1 MKNVIIIVL
10 LLLEFHL
17 TGFSQN
23 VIIKGKITNPS
34 SKNISILIYPFA
46 EKSQS
51 NELLLDENDEFE
63 VKTTLNDI
71 AYLYCLFDEKKEEEL
86 IFILEP
92 NDTIS
97 MNFEAKDFWNTV
109 IFKGNAAPK
118 FEYYKEDFLETVIK
132 SDWKNLS
139 SQKIGSPTLFFKR
152 LTEVEQL
159 KFKVLEKYKH
169 KTSPVFHTLSQ
180 ADIKSTINRKIIYD
194 AYQRSQ
200 KLKVPLDAKLIPALY
215 RQKVIE
221 INPPQ
226 NEITAKSEQ
235 YPSSVLYM
243 TALAYP
249 DKNHDIVEHLED
261 YFQAH
266 KSLFHPAFVEV
277 LSAEHLKE
285 EINFKGFNDEAVSK
299 VKSFEKEYPNS
310 RFLPLLK
317 EKLTEKEIFAVGKPA
332 LPFTL
337 QDTAGRTV
345 QLADFKGKV
354 VYLDF
359 WASWC
364 GPCIAEM
371 KSVKKIKAHFKDQS
385 DLVFLYISLDEKEND
400 WRKAIAKYQI
410 SGTHLRDDIKAKECV
425 ANKYDSGC
433 IPSSFIIGRDGN
445 FHAIQPPAPSEN
457 DGKGLIKVLEETLSK
472 K

>member
-1 MKNVIIIVL
+1 MRNFL
-10 LLLEFHL
+10 LLCLCL
-17 TGFSQN
+17 TFYGEVNTQN
-23 VIIKGKITNPS
+23 VTIRGKIKNPTS
-34 SKNISILIYPFA
+34 RNISILIYPFA
-46 EKSQS
+46 EKSQR

-71 AYLYCLFDEKKEEEL
+71 AYLYFKFDEKKEGYL
-86 IFILEP
+86 VFILEP
-92 NDTIS
+92 NDTVF
-97 MNFEAKDFWNTV
+97 MNFDSKDFWNTASY
-109 IFKGNAAPK
+109 KGNATPK

-132 SDWKNLS
+132 SNWKNLS

-152 LTEVEQL
+152 LTEIEQL
-159 KFKVLEKYKH
+159 KLKILEKYKH
-169 KTSPVFHTLSQ
+169 KTSSVFQTLCQ
-180 ADIKSTINRKIIYD
+180 ADIKSTVNRKILPDIYK
-194 AYQRSQ
+194 RSQ

-215 RQKVIE
+215 RKKVIE

-235 YPSSVLYM
+235 YPNNVLYM

-249 DKNHDIVEHLED
+249 DEKYDIVEHLED

-285 EINFKGFNDEAVSK
+285 EIRYKGFNAEVVSK
-299 VKSFEKEYPNS
+299 VKKFESDYPNS
-310 RFLPLLK
+310 RFVNLLK
-317 EKLTEKEIFAVGKPA
+317 ETLTEKEIFAIGKPA

-337 QDTAGRTV
+337 EDTTGRTV

-364 GPCIAEM
+364 GPCVAQM
-371 KSVKKIKAHFKDQS
+371 KAAKKIKAHFKDQT
-385 DLVFLYISLDEKEND
+385 DLVFLYISLDQKEAD

-410 SGTHLRDDIKAKECV
+410 GGAHFIDDINAKGSV
-425 ANKYDSGC
+425 AVMYGSTC
-433 IPSSFIIGRDGN
+433 IPSSFIIGRDSN
-445 FHAIQPPAPSEN
+445 FHAIQPPAPGEN
-457 DGKGLIKVLEETLSK
+457 EGKDLIKVVEDALSK
-472 K
+472 

>member
-1 MKNVIIIVL
+1 MKNFL
-10 LLLEFHL
+10 LLCLFL
-17 TGFSQN
+17 TFYVEANTQN
-23 VIIKGKITNPS
+23 VTIRGKINNPTS
-34 SKNISILIYPFA
+34 RNISILIYPFA
-46 EKSQS
+46 EKSQR

-63 VKTTLNDI
+63 VKITLNDI
-71 AYLYCLFDEKKEEEL
+71 AYLYCDFDEKKEGSL

-92 NDTIS
+92 NDTIFMYFDS
-97 MNFEAKDFWNTV
+97 KDFWNTV
-109 IFKGNAAPK
+109 SFKGNAAPK

-139 SQKIGSPTLFFKR
+139 SQKMGSPTSFFKK
-152 LTEVEQL
+152 LAEVEQL
-159 KFKVLEKYKH
+159 KIRILEKYKD
-169 KTSPVFHTLSQ
+169 KTSSVFHTLCQ
-180 ADIKSTINRKIIYD
+180 ADIKSTVNRKVLYD
-194 AYQRSQ
+194 TYQRAQ
-200 KLKVPLDAKLIPALY
+200 KLKAPLDAQLIPALY

-235 YPSSVLYM
+235 YPNNVLYM

-249 DKNHDIVEHLED
+249 DKNNDIVEHLED

-266 KSLFHPAFVEV
+266 KALFHPTFVEV
-277 LSAEHLKE
+277 ISAEHLKG
-285 EINFKGFNDEAVSK
+285 EIRYKGFNAEVVSK
-299 VKSFEKEYPNS
+299 VKKFESDYPNS
-310 RFLPLLK
+310 RFVNLLK
-317 EKLTEKEIFAVGKPA
+317 DELAQKEIFAIGKPA

-337 QDTAGRTV
+337 QDTIGRTV

-354 VYLDF
+354 IYLDF

-364 GPCIAEM
+364 GPCIAQM

-410 SGTHLRDDIKAKECV
+410 RGTHLRDDLNAKERV
-425 ANKYDSGC
+425 ADIYGAGS
-433 IPSSFIIGRDGN
+433 IPSSFIIGRDSN
-445 FHAIQPPAPSEN
+445 FHAIQPPVPGEN
-457 DGKGLIKVLEETLSK
+457 EGKDLIKVLEEALSK